1 MNINSIGLIIFLV
14 IVLFIL
20 ETVLGLWLWG
30 VIAVGVFGLPALT
43 FWKFVGLEILLYIL
57 FPSRINTTS
66 IRGKK

>member
-1 MNINSIGLIIFLV
+1 MKIDWIMFAII

-20 ETVLGLWLWG
+20 ETILGLWLWG

-57 FPSRINTTS
+57 LPSRTNRVS
-66 IRGKK
+66 IRRKN